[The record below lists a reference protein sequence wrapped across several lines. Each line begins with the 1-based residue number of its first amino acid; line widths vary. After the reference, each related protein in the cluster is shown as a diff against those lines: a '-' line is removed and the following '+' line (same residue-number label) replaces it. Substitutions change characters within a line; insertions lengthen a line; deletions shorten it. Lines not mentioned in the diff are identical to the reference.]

1 MFERL
6 TYRDKNGKAWANIK
20 KGLSAHETRAFGKI
34 ALERLA
40 AYEDSGLP
48 PEEVQK
54 LAKEKARIESAT
66 HYVYAIDEEAKEIL
80 DLIDAKAEGR
90 LKVLPCKEGTP
101 VFEIKFNQHDGYWIE
116 PAEFKLSMLSAFG
129 KTVFLSRAE
138 AEKAAG
144 GGQNV

>member
-6 TYRDKNGKAWANIK
+6 TFRDELGVACYKWELPNKTMIIANKAI
-20 KGLSAHETRAFGKI
+20 S
-34 ALERLA
+34 RLA

-80 DLIDAKAEGR
+80 GLIDAKAEGR

-129 KTVFLSRAE
+129 KTVFLAREE
-138 AEKAAG
+138 AEKALG
-144 GGQNV
+144 GGR